1 MQNQTE
7 TIVAISTPPG
17 IGGISIIRLSGEE
30 SIQVLSK
37 SFRGK
42 VSPKKFK
49 NHSIYYGKI
58 FNKDQLIDEVLVSV
72 FIAPH
77 SYTGE
82 DVIEVSCHG
91 GNFVTQQILQI
102 MLRNGARMA
111 LPGEF
116 TKRAFLNG
124 KMDLTEAEAV
134 IDLIQAKTK
143 HSQEAAIYQ
152 LEGKLYSSIKSML
165 DRITEL
171 RCVIELDIDFSDQG
185 LEYKNT
191 KEFIREL
198 KDIKRKISLLVNT
211 GDEGI
216 ILNEGYKVVIA
227 GDPNAGKSSLFNK
240 IVENERAIVTEIPG
254 TTRDYIEEDIALEGY
269 LVKLFDTAGMRKGK
283 DRIEKVGIEKSVD
296 IIKQADLIL
305 WVHDITINLEKVLN
319 FRKVLNKDVIE
330 VFNKIDLVK
339 EKKKSDDPNIAFVSA
354 LSGKGVSDLK
364 KKIINR
370 IDLGKYDISHGL
382 ISNTR
387 QLAAAKKSFKAIKQ
401 AIKTTQKNIGLEFI
415 AFDLREASEALEE
428 IIGKVTSEDIINSIF
443 DRFCVGK

>member
-1 MQNQTE
+1 MLNQTD

-37 SFRGK
+37 SFKGK
-42 VSPKKFK
+42 VPPTKFK

-58 FNKDQLIDEVLVSV
+58 FDEEQLIDEVLISV
-72 FIAPH
+72 FIAPQ

-82 DVIEVSCHG
+82 DVIEINCHG

-102 MLRNGARMA
+102 MLRNGSRMA

-116 TKRAFLNG
+116 TRRAFLNG

-152 LEGKLYSSIKSML
+152 LEGKLYSSIKSIL
-165 DRITEL
+165 DRITGL
-171 RCVIELDIDFSDQG
+171 RSEIELDLDFSDQG
-185 LEYKNT
+185 LEYKT
-191 KEFIREL
+191 KEEFISELREV
-198 KDIKRKISLLVNT
+198 KKEISLLVST
-211 GDEGI
+211 GSEGI
-216 ILNEGYKVVIA
+216 ILNEGYKVVVA
-227 GDPNAGKSSLFNK
+227 GEPNAGKSSLFNK

-254 TTRDYIEEDIALEGY
+254 TTRDYIEEDIALKGY
-269 LVKLFDTAGMRKGK
+269 LVKLFDTAGMRKSE
-283 DRIEKVGIEKSVD
+283 DRIEKVGIEKSFD
-296 IIKQADLIL
+296 IIKKAHLIL
-305 WVHDITINLEKVLN
+305 WIHDITTSKHNLQKNQL
-319 FRKVLNKDVIE
+319 KDKDVIK
-330 VFNKIDLVK
+330 VLNKIDLVK
-339 EKKKSDDPNIAFVSA
+339 NKKMSENPNVAFVSA
-354 LSGKGVSDLK
+354 LSGKGISDLK
-364 KKIINR
+364 NKIINR

-387 QLAAAKKSFKAIKQ
+387 QLVAAKKSLRAIRQ
-401 AIKTTQKNIGLEFI
+401 AIKTTQKNLGLEFV

-428 IIGKVTSEDIINSIF
+428 IIGKVTSEKIINSIF

>member
-1 MQNQTE
+1 MQNLTD

-17 IGGISIIRLSGEE
+17 IGGISIIRISGENA
-30 SIQVLSK
+30 INVLSK
-37 SFRGK
+37 SYKGK
-42 VSPKKFK
+42 IAPKDFK
-49 NHSIYYGKI
+49 THSIYFGKI
-58 FNKDQLIDEVLVSV
+58 FDNIQLVDEVLVSV

-82 DVIEVSCHG
+82 DVIEISCHG
-91 GNFVTQQILQI
+91 GNFVTQLILQI

-152 LEGKLYSSIKSML
+152 LEGKLYSSIQKIL
-165 DRITEL
+165 ERITLL
-171 RCVIELDIDFSDQG
+171 RSEIELDIDFSDQG
-185 LEYKNT
+185 LEYKT
-191 KEFIREL
+191 EEELIKEF
-198 KDIKRKISLLVNT
+198 KDIKKEISLLVNT

-216 ILNEGYKVVIA
+216 ILSEGYRIVIA
-227 GDPNAGKSSLFNK
+227 GEPNAGKSSLFNK
-240 IVENERAIVTEIPG
+240 IIENERAIVTEIPG
-254 TTRDYIEEDIALEGY
+254 TTRDYIEEDIALKGY
-269 LVKLFDTAGMRKGK
+269 LIKLFDTAGMRKSK
-283 DRIEKVGIEKSVD
+283 DEIEKVGIEKSVD
-296 IIKQADLIL
+296 IIKQAHLIL
-305 WVHDITINLEKVLN
+305 WVHDITASKRFSIKKRLKD
-319 FRKVLNKDVIE
+319 KDVIE

-354 LSGKGVSDLK
+354 LSGEGISELK
-364 KKIINR
+364 NKIIRR

-387 QLAAAKKSFKAIKQ
+387 QLAAAKKSLQSINQ
-401 AIKTTQKNIGLEFI
+401 AIKITQKKLGLEFI

-443 DRFCVGK
+443 ARFCVGK

>member
-1 MQNQTE
+1 MQNQTD
-7 TIVAISTPPG
+7 TIVAISTPAG
-17 IGGISIIRLSGEE
+17 TGGISIVRLSGAD
-30 SIQVLSK
+30 SIQILSK
-37 SFRGK
+37 SYQGK
-42 VSPKKFK
+42 TSPKNFK
-49 NHSIYYGKI
+49 NHSIYFGKV
-58 FNKDQLIDEVLVSV
+58 FDGNQLIDDVLVSV

-82 DVIEVSCHG
+82 DVIEISCHG

-111 LPGEF
+111 MPGEF

-143 HSQEAAIYQ
+143 HSQEAAIFQ

-171 RCVIELDIDFSDQG
+171 RCEIELDLDFSEQG

-191 KEFIREL
+191 EEFIREL

-227 GDPNAGKSSLFNK
+227 GEPNAGKSSLFNK

-269 LVKLFDTAGMRKGK
+269 LVKLFDTAGMRKSK
-283 DRIEKVGIEKSVD
+283 DRIEKVGIEKSAD

-305 WVHDITINLEKVLN
+305 WVHDITINLAKVSN

-354 LSGKGVSDLK
+354 LSGQGVSDLK

-387 QLAAAKKSFKAIKQ
+387 QLAAAKKSLQAIKQ
-401 AIKTTQKNIGLEFI
+401 AINTTQKNLGLEFI

-428 IIGKVTSEDIINSIF
+428 IIGKVTSEEIINSIF
-443 DRFCVGK
+443 GRFCVGK